1 MKKDRNKA
9 RSSRKAIGPFDRF
22 ISHASLWP
30 VDYIEVSAWIEHGP
44 FAFWIVDALRPK
56 SIVELGTHKGF
67 SYLAFCQAVAKLDLN
82 TSCFAV
88 DTWRGDEHAG
98 FYGEEIF
105 SNLQA
110 YHNPRY
116 SSFSRLV
123 QSTFDEAVQHFSD
136 ETIDLLHIDG
146 RHFYDDVRH
155 DFEVWLPKVSDRG
168 VILMHDTNV
177 RERGFGVSRL
187 WGELQKKYPH
197 FEFVHGHGLG
207 ILGIGKRLPD
217 KVQVLLD
224 AATDEDGTRTARQI
238 YSSLGRRITDEMS
251 LNLIKNESDQLRSEL
266 HKMALAA
273 STQSSL
279 MSELEQ
285 KNTALSRLQP
295 ELEQSVAENAK
306 LQSELVRGAAER
318 ASLRNELEQSTAER
332 AKLQSELEQSAAERA
347 TLQNELEQSTTE
359 RATLQRESK
368 QSAAERAK
376 LQSELKQSAVER
388 ATIQS
393 ELKKSTTERAK
404 LQSELGQS
412 AAERAT
418 LQRESKQSAAERAKL
433 QSELKQSAVERATI
447 QSELKKSETS
457 AAELKID
464 IASHAMHIRAL
475 QVEKKEL
482 RKQID
487 SYTDKIERLRSAFE
501 RSTSWRVTAPLRQVG
516 RLIRATRRSA
526 V

>member
-1 MKKDRNKA
+1 MKKDRHKA

-82 TSCFAV
+82 TRCFAV

-123 QSTFDEAVQHFSD
+123 QSTFDEAVQNFSD

-306 LQSELVRGAAER
+306 LQSELERGAAER

-347 TLQNELEQSTTE
+347 TLQ
-359 RATLQRESK
+359 RES
-368 QSAAERAK
+368 
-376 LQSELKQSAVER
+376 KQSAVER

-393 ELKKSTTERAK
+393 ELEQSTTERAK